1 LSNLT
6 APVATLM
13 PPALKAGDTVTLLAT
28 ARKINTDEIEFA
40 LQTLKSWG
48 LNVTIGKTIGL
59 DDNQFAGTDEERLGD
74 LQEQLD
80 DPNVKAII
88 CARGGYGTLR
98 LIDEI
103 DFRKFIKKPK
113 WICGFSDITVLHN
126 HLLQVY
132 NIASLHCTMPLNF
145 EKNTVD
151 SLESMKNA
159 LFGKRTH
166 YKWNVNEL
174 NRDGNARGVICG
186 GNLSLLYA
194 LSNSVSDVDTTDKIL
209 FIEDIDEY
217 LYHIDRMMWQLKRA
231 GKLENLAGLLVG
243 HFTDM
248 KDNTVPYGRNAYE
261 IIAEAVSEYDY
272 PVYFGFP
279 AGHEADNRAIII
291 GSEVQLSRVDAE
303 VSFRQLS

>member
-1 LSNLT
+1 
-6 APVATLM
+6 M
-13 PPALKAGDTVTLLAT
+13 PPALKAGDTVALLST
-28 ARKINTDEIEFA
+28 ARKIESAEIEFA
-40 LQTLKSWG
+40 LQTLQSWG
-48 LNVTIGKTIGL
+48 LNVTVGKTIGL
-59 DDNQFAGTDEERLGD
+59 GDNQFAGSDEERLED
-74 LQEQLD
+74 LQQQLD
-80 DPNVKAII
+80 DPNIKAII

-103 DFRKFIKKPK
+103 DFRKFLKKPK

-145 EKNTVD
+145 ESNTPA

-159 LFGKRTH
+159 LMGKRLN
-166 YKWNVNEL
+166 YKFEAHPL
-174 NRDGNARGVICG
+174 NREGLARGVMCG

-194 LSNSVSDVDTTDKIL
+194 LSNSVSDVDMTDKIL

-231 GKLENLAGLLVG
+231 GKLENLAGLVVG

-248 KDNTVPYGRNAYE
+248 KDNTIPYGHTAYE
-261 IIAEAVSEYDY
+261 IIADAVSEYDY

-279 AGHEADNRAIII
+279 AGHESDNRAIII
-291 GSEVQLSRVDAE
+291 GSEVQINTLDTQVNY
-303 VSFRQLS
+303 RQL